1 MYRIGDILEQA
12 LLLHD
17 CVVLPTIG
25 AFIVEQ
31 TPPLYDKDLNVIT
44 PAGQRISF
52 NASLVDRDGILDS
65 CYARTLGLS
74 VRRHPHATGEWRATL
89 YPCTGATRS
98 EIDTLLRTLPSEL
111 LASSRLPCRAHHYRT
126 CQ

>member
-52 NASLVDRDGILDS
+52 NASLVAVSYTHLCVNRLSDG
-65 CYARTLGLS
+65 S
-74 VRRHPHATGEWRATL
+74 VL
-89 YPCTGATRS
+89 CTGHSARS
-98 EIDTLLRTLPSEL
+98 L
-111 LASSRLPCRAHHYRT
+111 
-126 CQ
+126 